1 MIMGEM
7 GVYLGGLWTACAV
20 DGAGFDSTGSESL
33 KQSEMTPP
41 SAPVSV
47 REGAVVAVETKR

>member
-1 MIMGEM
+1 MIM

-20 DGAGFDSTGSESL
+20 DGAGFDSTGSGSL
-33 KQSEMTPP
+33 KQSETTPS

-47 REGAVVAVETKR
+47 REGAVVAVETRR